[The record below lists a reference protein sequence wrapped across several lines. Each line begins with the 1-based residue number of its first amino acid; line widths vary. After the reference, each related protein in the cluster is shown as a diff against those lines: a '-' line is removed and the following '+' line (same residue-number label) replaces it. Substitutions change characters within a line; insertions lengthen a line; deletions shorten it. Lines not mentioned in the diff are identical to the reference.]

1 MQDLEKKIA
10 DLEKQ
15 VAELKAS
22 AEARSGEETTDR
34 LTMLLFS
41 GDLDKA
47 IATFIIANGAAASD
61 MEVDIFVTFWGIS
74 VFRDPKKHV
83 KKNLISTMFGWM
95 MPKGSNKLKL
105 SQMEMAGMGSKMIR
119 GLMKQKNV
127 MSLEKLIETA
137 GELGVRIHICT
148 MSMDL
153 MGFKEEEFI
162 NYPNLNFAGVGTYV
176 GLAADSKF
184 TSVF

>member
-1 MQDLEKKIA
+1 MPDLEKKID

-15 VAELKAS
+15 LAEIKA
-22 AEARSGEETTDR
+22 ATNNKTGEGVTDR
-34 LTMLLFS
+34 LTLLLFS

-83 KKNLISTMFGWM
+83 SKNLISTMFGWM
-95 MPKGSNKLKL
+95 LPTGSKKLKL

-127 MSLEKLIETA
+127 MSLEKLIQTA
-137 GELGVRIHICT
+137 GELGVRLHICT

-162 NYPNLNFAGVGTYV
+162 DYPNINFAGVGTYV

-184 TSVF
+184 TLVF